1 LKLQTSGFD
10 LAELPMASS
19 DDSYDRTQIMR
30 IALSR
35 LGNRFESVTY
45 YGDGPWDKAAC
56 ETLGWRFVAVG
67 PALGGIESYID
78 IGTA

>member
-1 LKLQTSGFD
+1 
-10 LAELPMASS
+10 
-19 DDSYDRTQIMR
+19 MR